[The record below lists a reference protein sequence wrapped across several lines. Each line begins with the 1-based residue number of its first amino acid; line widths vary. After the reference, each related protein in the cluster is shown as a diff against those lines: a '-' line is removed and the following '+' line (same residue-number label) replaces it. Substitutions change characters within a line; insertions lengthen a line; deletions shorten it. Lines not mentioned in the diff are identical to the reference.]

1 MDTIPVTLKKLIF
14 SAALFTFAASILSGA
29 PSAES
34 DSSAPE
40 SAERLPSVRWSA
52 DAHNAGEIIGNKLS
66 NINVWTLDSLTPPTE
81 DEGADLSE
89 FVDYIQFMQA
99 TGSSATRDLFI
110 HPDDRSTLD
119 DYNFEPLYKA
129 CDTALALG
137 AKPHLKFSVPSKY
150 SSNPQDGDFRTNVY
164 PPDDMDVYARFVAA
178 LARGLVE
185 RFGREEVLGW
195 RFGVLTE
202 FENPGWFKA
211 RSGDPDESREAY
223 FKLYDYT
230 VETLIEN
237 IGPEVFVGAHAMAC
251 SEGLWDER
259 DLLNHCASGTN
270 YKTGKKGTRIC
281 FLAASFYDVRPG
293 EPNKVSFPETIGR
306 LRARAEEVGLK
317 DLIYGVDEGR
327 ILFGVHRGTQADHLV
342 WRTVGRTYQAAYDAR
357 LLKLMVEHDINYF
370 SAWSYSSGNAY
381 HGYPTVGYYVAR
393 NFARFRDAKN
403 LPVETAASNLP
414 EGVEAGA
421 VAGFDPDNQT
431 LRVMAYQFKDD
442 YDYAGKVAASF
453 DAVVPEF
460 ANRTVEVT
468 ETVID
473 DRTNFFVQWEKDRKE
488 LGLGDQFGAWSPD
501 DAGLD
506 SASTVGDPKTVE
518 IYRTKLRGTYRKIA
532 NSLKPRVFTIPVDSE
547 GRFRLETE
555 LDRQAVVFWT
565 VTPK

>member
-1 MDTIPVTLKKLIF
+1 MDKNLAHLKKMYFLTVLI
-14 SAALFTFAASILSGA
+14 ALAASILFWEQPAS
-29 PSAES
+29 SES
-34 DSSAPE
+34 PAPE
-40 SAERLPSVRWSA
+40 SSEQFPSIRWSA
-52 DAHNAGEIIGNKLS
+52 DGRETGKRIGNKLS
-66 NINVWTLDSLTPPTE
+66 NVNVWTLGSLTPPTE

-89 FVDYIQFMQA
+89 FVEYIQFMQA
-99 TGSSATRDLFI
+99 TGSSPKRDLFI
-110 HPDDRSTLD
+110 HPDDRSILD

-129 CDTALALG
+129 CKTALALG
-137 AKPHLKFSVPSKY
+137 AKPHLKFSVPAKY
-150 SSNPQDGDFRTNVY
+150 SSNPQDGDFRTNIY

-185 RFGREEVLGW
+185 RFGREEVLRW

-237 IGPEVFVGAHAMAC
+237 IGSEVFVGAHAMAC

-270 YKTGKKGTRIC
+270 YKTGEKGTRIR

-293 EPNKVSFPETIGR
+293 EPNKISLPETIAR
-306 LRARAEEVGLK
+306 LRARAEEVGLNN
-317 DLIYGVDEGR
+317 LIYGVDEGR
-327 ILFGVHRGTQADHLV
+327 ILFGVHRGTQADHLS

-357 LLKLMVEHDINYF
+357 LLKQMVEHDIDYF
-370 SAWSYSSGNAY
+370 SAWSYSSGNLY
-381 HGYPTVGYYVAR
+381 HGYPTVGYYVAK

-403 LPVETAASNLP
+403 LRVETAASNLP

-421 VAGFDPDNQT
+421 VAGIDPDGQT

-442 YDYAGKVAASF
+442 YDYAGRVAATF
-453 DAVVPEF
+453 DASVPAF

-488 LGLGDQFGAWSPD
+488 LGLGDLFGAWSPD
-501 DAGLD
+501 DAELD
-506 SASTVGDPKTVE
+506 GASTLGDPKTAE
-518 IYRTKLRGTYRKIA
+518 IYRTKLRGSYRKIA